1 MGLNLAL
8 VTEAHIYARHIRS
21 TKPNAMIGV
30 LFQNDVLGKPFL
42 KGIREG
48 LGSGHGVIVRAAT
61 TVALLHQVPARM
73 RLTSL
78 ANLPGHSGVDLP
90 DLLVRPADRVLGR
103 HALHSLGIHVDD
115 DVFAQHLGRLAVCRS
130 GIAREAAAARRHPV
144 G

>member
-1 MGLNLAL
+1 MSQLFLAGAADIFADSNFPWTMGLNLAL

-61 TVALLHQVPARM
+61 TVALLASGASADAADVAGQPARP
-73 RLTSL
+73 L
-78 ANLPGHSGVDLP
+78 
-90 DLLVRPADRVLGR
+90 
-103 HALHSLGIHVDD
+103 
-115 DVFAQHLGRLAVCRS
+115 
-130 GIAREAAAARRHPV
+130 RR
-144 G
+144 GSS